1 MEPFRFHVY
10 VCTQEKP
17 DGQPCCSANGSA
29 AVLDALRAEV
39 GRAGLGDEVQ
49 ITTCGSLGLCERGPN
64 LVVYP
69 EGVWYSRVRVEDVGE
84 IVREHFGGGR
94 PVRAPALRRRRSAQ
108 GRGAREQAAL
118 PGVHGGTEGGRRQG
132 LRAPHSPIT
141 LTSTRFGRRP
151 SNSP

>member
-17 DGQPCCSANGSA
+17 EGQPCCHANGSA

-64 LVVYP
+64 MVVYP

-84 IVREHFGGGR
+84 IVREHFGNGR
-94 PVRAPALRRRRSAQ
+94 PV
-108 GRGAREQAAL
+108 ARLFSGDAAAL
-118 PGVHGGTEGGRRQG
+118 KAEALENKRRY
-132 LRAPHSPIT
+132 LAFLAARKAAAPN
-141 LTSTRFGRRP
+141 G
-151 SNSP
+151 